1 MKERGQDDGY
11 RPVESRD
18 TDFNGA
24 LAALQRA
31 AVKARQRAFD
41 TTGSVAIVKDGRV
54 VWQMEN
60 GILIDEPEHYKR
72 GISPSN
78 DRS

>member
-1 MKERGQDDGY
+1 MKAREQDDGH
-11 RPVESRD
+11 RPVEPRD

-54 VWQMEN
+54 VWQKEN
-60 GILIDEPEHYKR
+60 GTLLDLPEHYKR
-72 GISPSN
+72 GVSPSN
-78 DRS
+78 D

>member
-1 MKERGQDDGY
+1 MKAREQDDGH
-11 RPVESRD
+11 RSGESRD

-24 LAALQRA
+24 LSALQRA

-54 VWQMEN
+54 VWQKEN
-60 GILIDEPEHYKR
+60 GTLLPE
-72 GISPSN
+72 SAQVS
-78 DRS
+78 D

>member
-1 MKERGQDDGY
+1 MRAREQDDGY
-11 RPVESRD
+11 RPVKSRD

-31 AVKARQRAFD
+31 AVKARQRAFH

-54 VWQMEN
+54 VWQKED
-60 GILIDEPEHYKR
+60 GTLLDEPEHYER
-72 GISPSN
+72 GVSLSN

>member
-1 MKERGQDDGY
+1 MKT
-11 RPVESRD
+11 RD
-18 TDFNGA
+18 TDFKGA

-54 VWQMEN
+54 VWQKKT
-60 GILIDEPEHYKR
+60 EHSSTSRDITER
-72 GISPSN
+72 GSTQQ
-78 DRS
+78 

>member
-1 MKERGQDDGY
+1 MKAREQDDGY
-11 RPVESRD
+11 RPVKSRD

-31 AVKARQRAFD
+31 AAKARQRSFD

-54 VWQMEN
+54 VWQKED
-60 GILIDEPEHYKR
+60 GTLLQEPEQARLKD
-72 GISPSN
+72 ISN
-78 DRS
+78 A